1 MSVGRWPT
9 EGDSESPVD
18 GEYVDGAHG
27 HDDKTDDEIGDRQ
40 THDEHVAHLHKH
52 QHCRQPPPPPPSQSA
67 SNILTYTHARAFNG
81 PLSGTTR
88 VSRYQKGKTSLDFTE
103 VRDSEWQ
110 WHQLDHMQVYTSLQ
124 TDDHTSTPPFH
135 FRCFDAV
142 VNCLGDR
149 KGIRPVKN

>member
-27 HDDKTDDEIGDRQ
+27 HDDKTDDEIGDRE
-40 THDEHVAHLHKH
+40 THDEHVAHLHTNHNH

-67 SNILTYTHARAFNG
+67 SNILTYTHTHAFNG

-103 VRDSEWQ
+103 ARDSEWQ
-110 WHQLDHMQVYTSLQ
+110 WHQLGRMQVYTSLQ
-124 TDDHTSTPPFH
+124 TDNHTNTSPFH
-135 FRCFDAV
+135 FQCFDAV
-142 VNCLGDR
+142 VGLATGR
-149 KGIRPVKN
+149 ASGL